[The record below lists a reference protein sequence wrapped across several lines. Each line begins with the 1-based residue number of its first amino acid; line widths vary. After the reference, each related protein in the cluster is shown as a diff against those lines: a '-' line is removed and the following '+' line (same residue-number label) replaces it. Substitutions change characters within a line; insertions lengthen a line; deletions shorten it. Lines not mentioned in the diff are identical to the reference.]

1 MEPSIKATKP
11 LVRGGKKKKKR
22 AADAELSALVEAC
35 GAAAPS
41 AKRKKKQRKL
51 SPPTAPH
58 PAAGGQAATALAAK
72 YAWDTDY
79 GDHFET
85 SEQAFRDVAPALR
98 QLCGAG
104 AGAAILDPYYCDGAA
119 ETRLRAL
126 GFRNATNPATD
137 FYASRAYREPGDR
150 STFDALVTNP
160 PYSGDHKERCLAFAL
175 ACGRPFAL
183 LLPAYVAEKKYFADA
198 CARTGAAPFFVSPAR
213 GRPPYEY
220 AHPHG
225 TGKAAAPFASA
236 WVVDSGRG
244 AAATAALFEAVA
256 KLPAYAPGAAAAA
269 HRSRAALAGGGQLR
283 EGKRPNPRQRKKKR
297 ARAVGA

>member
-1 MEPSIKATKP
+1 MEPSKATKP

-51 SPPTAPH
+51 SPPHAPH

-85 SEQAFRDVAPALR
+85 SEQAFRDRRPQGAVPGLRPGLRPALR
-98 QLCGAG
+98 
-104 AGAAILDPYYCDGAA
+104 AAAA
-119 ETRLRAL
+119 RVR
-126 GFRNATNPATD
+126 R
-137 FYASRAYREPGDR
+137 R
-150 STFDALVTNP
+150 
-160 PYSGDHKERCLAFAL
+160 
-175 ACGRPFAL
+175 
-183 LLPAYVAEKKYFADA
+183 KKYFADA
-198 CARTGAAPFFVSPAR
+198 CAETGAAPFFVSPAR
-213 GRPPYEY
+213 RRALRVR
-220 AHPHG
+220 AHPRG

>member
-1 MEPSIKATKP
+1 MEPSKATKP

-41 AKRKKKQRKL
+41 AKRKKQRKL
-51 SPPTAPH
+51 SPPHAPH
-58 PAAGGQAATALAAK
+58 PAAGGQAATALAANV
-72 YAWDTDY
+72 ARC
-79 GDHFET
+79 GD
-85 SEQAFRDVAPALR
+85 
-98 QLCGAG
+98 G

-198 CARTGAAPFFVSPAR
+198 CAETGAAPFFVSPAR

-236 WVVDSGRG
+236 WV
-244 AAATAALFEAVA
+244 
-256 KLPAYAPGAAAAA
+256 
-269 HRSRAALAGGGQLR
+269 LR